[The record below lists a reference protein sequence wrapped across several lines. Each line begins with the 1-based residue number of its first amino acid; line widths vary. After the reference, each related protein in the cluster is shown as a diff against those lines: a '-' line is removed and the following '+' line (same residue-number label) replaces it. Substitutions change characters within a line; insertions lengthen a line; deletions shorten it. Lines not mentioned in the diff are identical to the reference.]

1 MLKYIKSIREELRIS
16 ETDEKTLEMMKKT
29 YFLD

>member
-16 ETDEKTLEMMKKT
+16 ETDEKDIGDDRKKT
-29 YFLD
+29 YF